1 MRAELILQDGAI
13 KEGTVRAR
21 DASMCESYKS
31 QYCKEGSDLCDVTT
45 RYYHKKRIHYLLFP
59 NLHLTSTWWRL

>member
-1 MRAELILQDGAI
+1 MRTEVILQDSAI

-31 QYCKEGSDLCDVTT
+31 LYCKEGSDLSDVTT
-45 RYYHKKRIHYLLFP
+45 RYYHKQRIHYLPFLK
-59 NLHLTSTWWRL
+59 LHLTSAW

>member
-1 MRAELILQDGAI
+1 MRTELILQDSTI

-31 QYCKEGSDLCDVTT
+31 QYCKEGSDLSDVTI
-45 RYYHKKRIHYLLFP
+45 RYYHRQRIHYLLF
-59 NLHLTSTWWRL
+59 L

>member
-1 MRAELILQDGAI
+1 MRTESILLGSAI

-31 QYCKEGSDLCDVTT
+31 LYCKEGSDLCDVRA
-45 RYYHKKRIHYLLFP
+45 RYYHKQRIRYLFFLK
-59 NLHLTSTWWRL
+59 LHLTSAG